1 MSGSLERDK
10 NMPLIGWIGAVV
22 ASVLLGAGL
31 GWWVVNRIM
40 ARQYRTRLHRA
51 TEVLKQ
57 QHASTDDK
65 LRAAQ
70 TRANLELEQLRASV
84 PRQVAVATAEA
95 RAKISRLE
103 EQLRHAHAE
112 LDKLH
117 AKITPAIAPRKRE
130 AEGNDG
136 FAVTRPFGDSQ

>member
-1 MSGSLERDK
+1 
-10 NMPLIGWIGAVV
+10 MPLIGWIGAVV
-22 ASVLLGAGL
+22 ASVLVGAGL

-40 ARQYRTRLHRA
+40 ARQYKARLHRA

-65 LRAAQ
+65 LRAAH

-84 PRQVAVATAEA
+84 PRQVAVATSEA
-95 RAKISRLE
+95 RAKITRLE

-112 LDKLH
+112 LDKLR
-117 AKITPAIAPRKRE
+117 AKITPVIASRRRE
-130 AEGNDG
+130 TEGNDG
-136 FAVTRPFGDSQ
+136 FAATRPFGDSQ